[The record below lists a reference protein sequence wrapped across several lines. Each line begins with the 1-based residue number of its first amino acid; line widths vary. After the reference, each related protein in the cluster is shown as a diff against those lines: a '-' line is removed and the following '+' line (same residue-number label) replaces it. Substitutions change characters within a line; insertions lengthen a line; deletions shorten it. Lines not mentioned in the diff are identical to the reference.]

1 MSVIPSPTM
10 TIFSNPNL
18 SFRWRRT
25 LGFPPASDVGQLWSN
40 PAYRPEKE
48 GEKGKWGKRRKRR
61 RKIKTEFIPT
71 ND

>member
-10 TIFSNPNL
+10 TMFSNPNL

-25 LGFPPASDVGQLWSN
+25 LGFPPASEVGQLWSN

-48 GEKGKWGKRRKRR
+48 EEGEEEEEGEKEGGGGG
-61 RKIKTEFIPT
+61 
-71 ND
+71 